1 MSQPLVEMEN
11 VSKTFGATRA
21 LDNVSMTIWPGEVHV
36 LLGENGAGKSTLMK
50 ILSGVYQASEGTIRV
65 AGEAVERLN
74 PKLAQEAGIAIIH
87 QELSVINEISI
98 AENIFLGRLHGT
110 GALFNRKQL
119 EKASAEVMARVG
131 LHMDPSWP
139 AGSLKISQ
147 KQLVEIAKALSVG
160 ARVIVM
166 DEPTS
171 SLTPE
176 EVEGLFHIIRELR
189 NDGVGIVYISHKLEE
204 IMEIG
209 DRVTVL
215 KDGGLVGTRVLDDE
229 VTPELLVQM
238 MVGSDLSSKYDK
250 SDNNDREISA
260 NAPVTLKVEGLT
272 RFDGRCKDVSFEV
285 RRGEILGFFGLV
297 GSGRTEAMRALIG
310 ADPVRQGTVYI
321 QGEPVRVT
329 NPQVALKHGI
339 GLIPEDRRHEGFCHN
354 FPIWK
359 NISLPLIAKTSKAG
373 GLWGLVNEKQERER
387 SKRVVEQLRVRCA
400 SLEQPITQLS
410 GGNQQKVVLGKWLD
424 TGLSTFIFDEPTRGI
439 DVGVKASIYDI
450 IKELADEGK
459 SILVVSSELPELL
472 SLCHRILV
480 FREGSIVAEFP
491 IGQATKENVLYAAT
505 SKIKG
510 QGVGVQ

>member
-1 MSQPLVEMEN
+1 MRQPLVEMEN

-50 ILSGVYQASEGTIRV
+50 ILSGVYQPSDGVIRV
-65 AGEAVERLN
+65 NGQVVERLN
-74 PKLAQEAGIAIIH
+74 PKTAQEAGIAIIH
-87 QELSVINEISI
+87 QELSIINEISI
-98 AENIFLGRLHGT
+98 AENIFLGRLPGNR
-110 GALFNRKQL
+110 GLFDRKTL
-119 EKASAEVMARVG
+119 EKMSAELLARVG
-131 LHMDPSWP
+131 LDMDPAWP
-139 AGSLKISQ
+139 AGVLKISQ

-176 EVEGLFHIIRELR
+176 EVEVLFKIINDLR
-189 NDGVGIVYISHKLEE
+189 KEGVGIVYISHKLEE

-215 KDGGLVGTRVLDDE
+215 KDGTLVGSRPMDEE

-238 MVGSDLSSKYDK
+238 MVGSDLSSKYDTEDHSAVEVK
-250 SDNNDREISA
+250 SDKPI
-260 NAPVTLKVEGLT
+260 TLKVEGLT
-272 RFDGRCKDVSFEV
+272 RADGRCKDVSFEV
-285 RRGEILGFFGLV
+285 REGEIVGFFGLV
-297 GSGRTEAMRALIG
+297 GSGRTEAMRALVG
-310 ADPVRQGTVYI
+310 ADPVSKGTVYLK
-321 QGEPVRVT
+321 GEAARIS
-329 NPQVALKHGI
+329 NPQAALKNGM

-359 NISLPLIAKTSKAG
+359 NLTLPVIAKTSKAG
-373 GLWGLVNEKQERER
+373 GLWGLVNARKERQAAA
-387 SKRVVEQLRVRCA
+387 KVVEQLNVRCA
-400 SLEQPITQLS
+400 SIEQPITQLS
-410 GGNQQKVVLGKWLD
+410 GGNQQKVVLGKWLETD
-424 TGLSTFIFDEPTRGI
+424 LDIFIFDEPTRGI

-450 IKELADEGK
+450 IKDLARDGK

-472 SLCHRILV
+472 ALCHRLMV
-480 FREGSIVAEFP
+480 FREGTIVAEFP
-491 IGQATKENVLYAAT
+491 ISKATKENVLYAAT
-505 SKIKG
+505 ARINN